1 MANLQIMKKLRPRVT
16 LRNPQTARP
25 TATRLLACVWFS
37 FHGYAFLLEATSGQ
51 QGLAFHSASAQEAVG
66 SNSDKKETRNSDQKQ
81 TGNGLVNPN
90 PESPAS
96 EANPGNETNVL
107 DGADTPEG
115 PNAQEGPAALEGP
128 SDLGGPGTPK
138 QAPGIAEPTLTPEQ
152 QMQIDSLIEQLSAP
166 KFSQRESAATGLLQ
180 IGVPALASLRKQ
192 LELSAEKEAQI
203 RITELIKQLIDGQ
216 IEVQIEDFMA
226 MKPVN
231 FPGWPE
237 IRLILGNDT
246 IATRALF
253 VEIMRSHPTLPA
265 AMQRNFTNRDR
276 SIALE
281 SVVEALQ
288 KTRFKQAATT
298 ADAFALVLPHIYP
311 DFVMPDG
318 CEDLVISVWQS
329 NTATNLRKDT
339 QLAPS
344 FRYLLG
350 QWMIQ
355 TSLANREDVL
365 FYGMDWDMPQC
376 QILAKNTILNEKDAS
391 TDALA
396 YCLQAMAKFGN
407 RGDVATISTLLT
419 DKRPVSRPLVTP
431 RGTISNQVSDLAI
444 AAIACIYGV
453 ELEDVG
459 FTGVT
464 RDPRHGFQPRE
475 IGFLNDAPEER
486 AAAEKM
492 IKAILQASPPITPQQ
507 RIPPLA
513 PGIGN

>member
-1 MANLQIMKKLRPRVT
+1 LKR
-16 LRNPQTARP
+16 
-25 TATRLLACVWFS
+25 
-37 FHGYAFLLEATSGQ
+37 
-51 QGLAFHSASAQEAVG
+51 AS
-66 SNSDKKETRNSDQKQ
+66 D
-81 TGNGLVNPN
+81 
-90 PESPAS
+90 
-96 EANPGNETNVL
+96 
-107 DGADTPEG
+107 
-115 PNAQEGPAALEGP
+115 
-128 SDLGGPGTPK
+128 
-138 QAPGIAEPTLTPEQ
+138 IAEPTLTPEQ
-152 QMQIDSLIEQLSAP
+152 QIQIDSLIEQLIAP

-192 LELSAEKEAQI
+192 LELSSEKEAQI

-216 IEVQIEDFMA
+216 VEVQIEDFMA

-246 IATRALF
+246 IATRTLF

-329 NTATNLRKDT
+329 NTATNLRKDS

-376 QILAKNTILNEKDAS
+376 QILAKNTILNEQDAS

-396 YCLQAMAKFGN
+396 YCLKAMAKFGN

-459 FTGVT
+459 FTGAT

-475 IGFLNDAPEER
+475 IGFLKDAPEER

-492 IKAILQASPPITPQQ
+492 IKAILQASPPITPPQ